1 MKNINKEFLHTTHNV
16 YIKQKKK
23 KKKITILKKMKN
35 STTDEMWKKNTF
47 NTIGIICTH
56 MH

>member
-23 KKKITILKKMKN
+23 KKITILKKMKN
-35 STTDEMWKKNTF
+35 STTNEMWKKNTF
-47 NTIGIICTH
+47 NTIDIICTH

>member
-23 KKKITILKKMKN
+23 ITILKKMKN
-35 STTDEMWKKNTF
+35 STTNEMWKKNTF
-47 NTIGIICTH
+47 NTIDIICTH

>member
-23 KKKITILKKMKN
+23 KNYNT
-35 STTDEMWKKNTF
+35 KKNEKQ
-47 NTIGIICTH
+47 H
-56 MH
+56 HR

>member
-23 KKKITILKKMKN
+23 NYNTKKKKN
-35 STTDEMWKKNTF
+35 STTNEMWKKNTF